1 MILEALS
8 AYKHNTS
15 FRDLY
20 EKIAVRR
27 PAAPVS

>member
-8 AYKHNTS
+8 VYQHNAA

-20 EKIAVRR
+20 EKVAVRR
-27 PAAPVS
+27 PAASVS